1 MANKL
6 AKRALRSQ
14 QRVEEAVSRKAFYT
28 SLMENPSSN
37 KFYQLIR
44 KSKSSKEDSSSSI
57 VVDGVRYT
65 DATSQRKCFAQYYED
80 LAVPKDNGYDNV
92 FMKLCNLRCE
102 QNRACLS
109 DSSDNLSFSEVDIE
123 KVINKLHN
131 GKSPDEYGISAEHF
145 KVGKSELVPV
155 ITKIFNHI
163 LDTKKIPA
171 VFKTGVITPVLKK
184 GKDSKLLENYRGI
197 TVTAIFEKVFEYA
210 LLEKLHIAQSEMQ
223 FGFTEGLSPAM
234 AGLLISEAKAKSQEN
249 KTYIYVATLDSQK
262 AFDVVHHAILLDKLV
277 QTNIH
282 DTSWLVI
289 RDLYS
294 DISSRVKLLDGLS
307 DSFPINQGVGQG
319 RILSTGFYKVYIDE
333 LLRILKSKRLGL
345 RIGTVYIG
353 CPTCADDIALLALS
367 PLELQLMLY
376 EVLNYSKKNRYQIH
390 PTKSCVI
397 DISIYKLDEN

>member
-1 MANKL
+1 M
-6 AKRALRSQ
+6 
-14 QRVEEAVSRKAFYT
+14 
-28 SLMENPSSN
+28 
-37 KFYQLIR
+37 
-44 KSKSSKEDSSSSI
+44 
-57 VVDGVRYT
+57 
-65 DATSQRKCFAQYYED
+65 
-80 LAVPKDNGYDNV
+80 
-92 FMKLCNLRCE
+92 
-102 QNRACLS
+102 
-109 DSSDNLSFSEVDIE
+109 DIE

-145 KVGKSELVPV
+145 KAGKSELVPV

-197 TVTAIFEKVFEYA
+197 TVTAIFGKVFEYA
-210 LLEKLHIAQSEMQ
+210 LLEILHITQSEMQ

-234 AGLLISEAKAKSQEN
+234 TGLLISEAKAESQEN
-249 KTYIYVATLDSQK
+249 KTHIYVATLDSQK

-277 QTNIH
+277 QTNIL

-294 DISSRVKLLDGLS
+294 YVSSRVKLLDGLS

-333 LLRILKSKRLGL
+333 LLRILK
-345 RIGTVYIG
+345 
-353 CPTCADDIALLALS
+353 
-367 PLELQLMLY
+367 
-376 EVLNYSKKNRYQIH
+376 
-390 PTKSCVI
+390 
-397 DISIYKLDEN
+397 